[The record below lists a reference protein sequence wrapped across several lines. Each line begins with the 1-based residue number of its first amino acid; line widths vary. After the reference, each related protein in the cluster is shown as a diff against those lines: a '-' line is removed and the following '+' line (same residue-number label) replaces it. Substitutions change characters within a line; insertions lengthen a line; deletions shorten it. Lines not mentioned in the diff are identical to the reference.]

1 MNGHA
6 RSLFSNAGALFAI
19 QIANYILPFL
29 LIPYLTR
36 VLGVSLYGVVAFGL
50 AIVQIACIITDY
62 GFSLSATYQIAKQSE
77 DKPALRKIISAVML
91 CKAGLLIPV
100 IMLLG
105 LFIFVQDKYAEYQLF
120 LWLLLLPII
129 GQTLQPI
136 WFFQGIE
143 RMAFITLYTVL
154 SRTLYLGL
162 VIWLVSVPA
171 DHYWVAVAN
180 GVGSIVAAVIG
191 IGMMLRLGYWPQWCG
206 WNFVKQIFSES
217 TEFFWSRAA
226 VATYTAGGAIFL
238 GLVSTPLQ
246 VAYYSAAEQLYKG
259 AQSLFSPVSQ
269 ALYPHMAKH
278 RNFPLFFKILKSVIA
293 LGLVGLFSG
302 VLVGHWAI
310 QFIFGADFAPTYPIL
325 LVFMFTFTITA
336 PSILL
341 GYPFLGALGNSKAA
355 NMSVMCAGLVQL
367 MLLAICYLI
376 GFHQAMHIAMTV
388 LLVEFLVLGY
398 RAYYSASTYKHIK
411 ACKIIIEASPKR
423 IAEKD

>member
-105 LFIFVQDKYAEYQLF
+105 LFIFAQDKYAEYQLF

-136 WFFQGIE
+136 WFYQGIE

-162 VIWLVSVPA
+162 VIWWVSVPA

-180 GVGSIVAAVIG
+180 GVGSIVAAIIG

-206 WNFVKQIFSES
+206 WKFVKQTFSES

-278 RNFPLFFKILKSVIA
+278 RNFPLFFKILKLVIA
-293 LGLVGLFSG
+293 LGVAGLVVG

-310 QFIFGADFAPTYPIL
+310 QLIFGTDFAPAYPV
-325 LVFMFTFTITA
+325 LVFFMITLTITL
-336 PSILL
+336 PSVLL
-341 GYPFLGALGNSKAA
+341 GYPYLGALGNSKAA
-355 NMSVMCAGLVQL
+355 NISVIYAGLLQL
-367 MLLAICYLI
+367 MLLALFYYIDLY
-376 GFHQAMHIAMTV
+376 QAVHVAAAV
-388 LLVEFLVLGY
+388 LLAEIFVLAFRSISSY
-398 RAYYSASTYKHIK
+398 KAYHATSN
-411 ACKIIIEASPKR
+411 
-423 IAEKD
+423 

>member
-1 MNGHA
+1 MFADSIDEAEKKQSA
-6 RSLFSNAGALFAI
+6 RSGRLFHNATALMVL
-19 QIANYILPFL
+19 QLANYILPL
-29 LIPYLTR
+29 VLIPYLTR

-50 AIVQIACIITDY
+50 AIVQIACVVTDY
-62 GFSLSATYQIAKQSE
+62 GFSLSATYQVAKRSE
-77 DKPALRKIISAVML
+77 DKPSLRRIISAVML
-91 CKAGLLIPV
+91 CKIALLVPV
-100 IMLLG
+100 IALLG
-105 LFIFVQDKYAEYQLF
+105 LFILFQEKYAEYQLF

-154 SRTLYLGL
+154 SRSLYIGL
-162 VIWLVSVPA
+162 VIWWVSVPA

-180 GVGSIVAAVIG
+180 GVGSIVAAAIG

-206 WNFVKQIFSES
+206 WGGVKQTFRES

-278 RNFPLFFKILKSVIA
+278 RNFPLFFKILKVVII
-293 LGLVGLFSG
+293 LGLVGLVGG

-310 QFIFGADFAPTYPIL
+310 QFIFGADFKPAYPVLI
-325 LVFMFTFTITA
+325 VFMVTFTITT

-355 NMSVMCAGLVQL
+355 NMSVIWAGLVQA
-367 MLLAICYLI
+367 LLLVVCYFLA
-376 GFHQAMHIAMTV
+376 FHQAVDIAITV
-388 LLVEFLVLGY
+388 LIAEVFVLVY
-398 RAYYSASTYKHIK
+398 RARYSFSTYKIL
-411 ACKIIIEASPKR
+411 AAR
-423 IAEKD
+423 

>member
-1 MNGHA
+1 MTHSA
-6 RSLFSNAGALFAI
+6 RSLFSNASALFVI

-62 GFSLSATYQIAKQSE
+62 GFSLSATYKIAKQSE

-100 IMLLG
+100 IILLG
-105 LFIFVQDKYAEYQLF
+105 LFIFAQDKYAEYQLF

-162 VIWLVSVPA
+162 VIWWVSVPA

-206 WNFVKQIFSES
+206 WKFVKQTFSES

-269 ALYPHMAKH
+269 ALYPYMAKY
-278 RNFPLFFKILKSVIA
+278 RNFQLFFKSLKIVIA
-293 LGLVGLFSG
+293 LGLAGVVGGILIGPWAIELIFGKGFSASYP
-302 VLVGHWAI
+302 VLV
-310 QFIFGADFAPTYPIL
+310 IFMI
-325 LVFMFTFTITA
+325 TFVITA

-355 NMSVMCAGLVQL
+355 NRSVVWAGLAQIA
-367 MLLAICYLI
+367 LLVFCYVSEL
-376 GFHQAMHIAMTV
+376 HQATHIALTV
-388 LLVEFLVLGY
+388 LFVEIFVLLY
-398 RAYYSASTYKHIK
+398 RTRHSVTTYNSIK
-411 ACKIIIEASPKR
+411 VIKK
-423 IAEKD
+423 

>member
-1 MNGHA
+1 MTHSA
-6 RSLFSNAGALFAI
+6 RSLFSNASALFVI

-62 GFSLSATYQIAKQSE
+62 GFSLSATYKIAKQSE

-100 IMLLG
+100 IILLG
-105 LFIFVQDKYAEYQLF
+105 LFIFAQDKYAEYQLF

-162 VIWLVSVPA
+162 VIWWVSVPA

-180 GVGSIVAAVIG
+180 GVGSIVAAIIG

-206 WNFVKQIFSES
+206 WKFVKQTFSES

-278 RNFPLFFKILKSVIA
+278 RNFPLFFKILKYVIA
-293 LGLVGLFSG
+293 LGLAGLVSG
-302 VLVGHWAI
+302 VLVGNWAI
-310 QFIFGADFAPTYPIL
+310 HIIFGVDFAPAYPVL
-325 LVFMFTFTITA
+325 VVFMITFFITT
-336 PSILL
+336 PSVLL

-355 NMSVMCAGLVQL
+355 NTSVIYGGAIQVI
-367 MLLAICYLI
+367 LLIFAYLAESY
-376 GFHQAMHIAMTV
+376 QATHIALTV
-388 LLVEFLVLGY
+388 LIVETIVLAY
-398 RAYYSASTYKHIK
+398 RTHSAQITLNTIHTNKIK
-411 ACKIIIEASPKR
+411 KT
-423 IAEKD
+423 